1 MDLDR
6 DRRREGRT
14 RVSTH
19 EPRAPHAWRV
29 RSPRPA
35 QPNTRL
41 SATTLEGAMDT
52 LGIIR
57 QIESD
62 PGLRAQLRA
71 VLLGDEVLQL
81 PGVVAENSRG
91 IRDLTDA
98 VASLTEQTT
107 LLTERV
113 DQLTEQ
119 MTRLTERVDQLTE
132 QMTRLTERV
141 DRLTD
146 QVGDLRD
153 RNLERH
159 VREWPSRV
167 LPEDLEGVEI
177 YDEKDVAKLV
187 ELLQRSRALTPQ
199 ERRRVV
205 RTDVLGE
212 ARRDTK
218 RVTVVAEVSATIH
231 DDDVTRTAET
241 ARILSDRGLRTVAY
255 AIGYEVGGGE
265 VERLAADQGV
275 ELVTGL

>member
-1 MDLDR
+1 
-6 DRRREGRT
+6 
-14 RVSTH
+14 
-19 EPRAPHAWRV
+19 
-29 RSPRPA
+29 
-35 QPNTRL
+35 
-41 SATTLEGAMDT
+41 MDT

-62 PGLRAQLRA
+62 PGLQAQLRA

-91 IRDLTDA
+91 IRDLRDA
-98 VASLTEQTT
+98 VAS
-107 LLTERV
+107 
-113 DQLTEQ
+113 LTEQ

-132 QMTRLTERV
+132 QMTLLTERV
-141 DRLTD
+141 DQLTD
-146 QVGDLRD
+146 QVGDLRGRD
-153 RNLERH
+153 LERH

-187 ELLQRSRALTPQ
+187 DLLQRSLPLTPQ

-231 DDDVTRTAET
+231 DDDVTQTAET
-241 ARILSDRGLRTVAY
+241 ARILVDRGLRTVAY
-255 AIGYEVGGGE
+255 AIGYEVGGEE

-275 ELVTGL
+275 ELVTGF

>member
-1 MDLDR
+1 
-6 DRRREGRT
+6 
-14 RVSTH
+14 
-19 EPRAPHAWRV
+19 
-29 RSPRPA
+29 
-35 QPNTRL
+35 
-41 SATTLEGAMDT
+41 MDT

-91 IRDLTDA
+91 IRDLRDA
-98 VASLTEQTT
+98 VASLTEQMT

-113 DQLTEQ
+113 DQ
-119 MTRLTERVDQLTE
+119 
-132 QMTRLTERV
+132 LTERV

-146 QVGDLRD
+146 QVGDLRGRD
-153 RNLERH
+153 LERH

-187 ELLQRSRALTPQ
+187 DLLQRSRALTPQ

-212 ARRDTK
+212 ARRNTK

-255 AIGYEVGGGE
+255 AIGYEVGGEE

-275 ELVTGL
+275 ELVTGY

>member
-1 MDLDR
+1 
-6 DRRREGRT
+6 
-14 RVSTH
+14 
-19 EPRAPHAWRV
+19 
-29 RSPRPA
+29 
-35 QPNTRL
+35 
-41 SATTLEGAMDT
+41 MDT

-91 IRDLTDA
+91 IRDLRDA

-113 DQLTEQ
+113 DQLTDQ
-119 MTRLTERVDQLTE
+119 MTRLTEQT
-132 QMTRLTERV
+132 TRLTERV

-146 QVGDLRD
+146 QVGDLRGRD
-153 RNLERH
+153 LERH

>member
-1 MDLDR
+1 
-6 DRRREGRT
+6 
-14 RVSTH
+14 
-19 EPRAPHAWRV
+19 
-29 RSPRPA
+29 
-35 QPNTRL
+35 
-41 SATTLEGAMDT
+41 MDT

-91 IRDLTDA
+91 IRDLRDA
-98 VASLTEQTT
+98 VASLTEQMTRLT
-107 LLTERV
+107 ERVDQLTERV

-132 QMTRLTERV
+132 RV

-146 QVGDLRD
+146 QVGDLRGRD
-153 RNLERH
+153 LERH
-159 VREWPSRV
+159 VRERPSRV

-177 YDEKDVAKLV
+177 YDEKGVAKLV
-187 ELLQRSRALTPQ
+187 DILQRSLPLTPQ

-212 ARRDTK
+212 ARRGTK
-218 RVTVVAEVSATIH
+218 RVTVVAEVSATVH
-231 DDDVTRTAET
+231 GNDVTRTAET
-241 ARILSDRGLRTVAY
+241 ARILGDRGLRTAAY
-255 AIGYEVGGGE
+255 AIGYEVGGEE

-275 ELVTGL
+275 ELVIGL

>member
-1 MDLDR
+1 
-6 DRRREGRT
+6 
-14 RVSTH
+14 
-19 EPRAPHAWRV
+19 
-29 RSPRPA
+29 
-35 QPNTRL
+35 
-41 SATTLEGAMDT
+41 MDT

-91 IRDLTDA
+91 IRDLRDA
-98 VASLTEQTT
+98 VASLTEQMT
-107 LLTERV
+107 L
-113 DQLTEQ
+113 
-119 MTRLTERVDQLTE
+119 LTERVDQLTE

-146 QVGDLRD
+146 QVGGLRGRD
-153 RNLERH
+153 LERH

-187 ELLQRSRALTPQ
+187 DLLQRSRALTPQ

-212 ARRDTK
+212 ARRGTK

-241 ARILSDRGLRTVAY
+241 ARILVDRGLRTVAY

-275 ELVTGL
+275 ELVTGF

>member
-1 MDLDR
+1 
-6 DRRREGRT
+6 
-14 RVSTH
+14 
-19 EPRAPHAWRV
+19 
-29 RSPRPA
+29 
-35 QPNTRL
+35 
-41 SATTLEGAMDT
+41 MDT

-91 IRDLTDA
+91 IRDLRDA
-98 VASLTEQTT
+98 VASLTEQMT

-113 DQLTEQ
+113 D
-119 MTRLTERVDQLTE
+119 RLI
-132 QMTRLTERV
+132 
-141 DRLTD
+141 D
-146 QVGDLRD
+146 QVGGLRD
-153 RNLERH
+153 RDLERH

-177 YDEKDVAKLV
+177 YDEKDVARLV
-187 ELLQRSRALTPQ
+187 DLLQRSRALTPQ

-212 ARRDTK
+212 ARRNTK

-255 AIGYEVGGGE
+255 AIGYEVGGEE

-275 ELVTGL
+275 ELVTGY

>member
-1 MDLDR
+1 
-6 DRRREGRT
+6 
-14 RVSTH
+14 
-19 EPRAPHAWRV
+19 
-29 RSPRPA
+29 
-35 QPNTRL
+35 
-41 SATTLEGAMDT
+41 MDT
-52 LGIIR
+52 PDIIR

-81 PGVVAENSRG
+81 PGVVAENSSG
-91 IRDLTDA
+91 IRDLRDA
-98 VASLTEQTT
+98 VASLTEQ
-107 LLTERV
+107 V
-113 DQLTEQ
+113 DQLTQRMDQLIEQMTRLTERMDQLIEQ
-119 MTRLTERVDQLTE
+119 MTRLTERVDQLIEQMTRLTERVDQLIE

-146 QVGDLRD
+146 QVGDLRGRD
-153 RNLERH
+153 LERH
-159 VREWPSRV
+159 VRERPSRV

-177 YDEKDVAKLV
+177 YDEKGVAKLV
-187 ELLQRSRALTPQ
+187 DLLQRSLPLTPQ

-212 ARRDTK
+212 ARRGTK